1 MRCMMPAT
9 NINAVDLRSIFG
21 HLSQI
26 GYCHALHRP
35 LKSQRQADGTGQSR
49 PAISPF
55 LPRQVECIALRNKP
69 EIRRETLQGE
79 CRVQD
84 DPDELMVFDGLC
96 NFCSAQVRFILR
108 IDPVGAIRF
117 TSIQSP
123 YGWYLAEQFGID
135 PDDPSTFL
143 FFDRGHPLRASDA
156 VIAMLGRLSRP
167 WRWLRIL
174 RIVPR
179 PLRDAAYQL
188 IARNRYR
195 LLGRRE
201 SCMIP
206 PPHIRARFID
216 DIPPGDP

>member
-1 MRCMMPAT
+1 M
-9 NINAVDLRSIFG
+9 
-21 HLSQI
+21 
-26 GYCHALHRP
+26 
-35 LKSQRQADGTGQSR
+35 
-49 PAISPF
+49 
-55 LPRQVECIALRNKP
+55 RNKP
-69 EIRRETLQGE
+69 EIGRDILQDE

-84 DPDELMVFDGLC
+84 DPDGLMVFDGLC

-108 IDPVGAIRF
+108 IDPAGAIRF
-117 TSIQSP
+117 TAIQSP
-123 YGWYLAEQFGID
+123 YGRHLADRFGID
-135 PDDPSTFL
+135 PDDPLTFL

-167 WRWLRIL
+167 WRWLRVL

-179 PLRDAAYQL
+179 PLRDAAYRL
-188 IARNRYR
+188 FARNRYR
-195 LLGRRE
+195 LLGRRD